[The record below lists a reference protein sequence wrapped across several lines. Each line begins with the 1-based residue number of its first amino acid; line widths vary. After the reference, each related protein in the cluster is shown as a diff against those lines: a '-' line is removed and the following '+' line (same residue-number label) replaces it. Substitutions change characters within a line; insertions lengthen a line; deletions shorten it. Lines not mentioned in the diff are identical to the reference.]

1 MYAHDRMLNMK
12 NARNN
17 NNNINIISA
26 LENSRYCVAYNNK
39 KNNKMPIAF
48 GQSWRVEEKSTWP
61 LSNVLISII
70 PINCQ
75 LIPVKFRLNSCV
87 L

>member
-1 MYAHDRMLNMK
+1 MKPYASESKRVSEQEMYAHDRMLNMK

-48 GQSWRVEEKSTWP
+48 GQSWRVEEKST
-61 LSNVLISII
+61 
-70 PINCQ
+70 
-75 LIPVKFRLNSCV
+75 
-87 L
+87 